1 MATAFTQVY
10 QYARPDNVD
19 ISILGKAQ
27 TYKQQ
32 LYDTNVAQT
41 QQLINQYAGVDLMRD
56 VDQKYLGERL
66 NTLVNYV
73 NQSGA
78 QDWSR
83 RSIVNEVSNYIGQ
96 ALDENVMAGIASTQ
110 RYRKQMSEIEDI
122 KKNKPD
128 LYSSQ
133 NEWFATRDLQRY
145 LTSNKIGD
153 TYKAGSYIPYLDMD
167 KEIIKN
173 SEFYKQYGAEV
184 KYEPISGNA
193 YFTHIG
199 KIERLSENEARNLIA
214 LTLGDK
220 GQTQMMINGAYN
232 YKDYSPDDIKKI
244 YIDNLSNQKKQYDDL
259 TKSISARMTGAT
271 KDQLEELKKGKD
283 IYATQSG
290 QLNSLIQNADKV
302 SKDGMTYQLY
312 SNDFLGK
319 WGKAMSY
326 TKVTDMIIDES
337 GYKTA
342 KFNWDMK
349 NDIWE
354 QNFKANQA
362 ILEQTRW
369 KKDFKLKNIIAAK
382 KDGIS
387 LDEKGNVVESDV
399 SNSNGMTMVDAIKK
413 TEDKNPESIK
423 PNQIVEKYSNDWKV
437 ARTSM
442 KSDIENLKKTES
454 GREVL
459 EKVFGS
465 EAESNVDRLTWLLVQ
480 NNAES
485 NKRFTSLK
493 GIISNDTYDNI
504 FNAKK
509 SYHIKTILDNSLKNV
524 ENHIEDIATKI
535 VGNKNAEGFY
545 GLSDFYVTPQGN
557 VVKGKYTGEG
567 TRSYDKLS
575 QNSKIGAKIGI
586 LTSLIRDNNGELT
599 DDQVEQ
605 LKVLK
610 NNYISKLPSNEREK
624 ISLLTTQSGYWE
636 ATGKLFK
643 GLGNMAVGLW
653 HDAGWF
659 QGDQQHARKADEA
672 WKNTSSNL
680 KQFRYGMV
688 NKYKGFYGDLFN
700 GTFDIE
706 DLSSNDL
713 GKNWAGKDDKGYGK
727 NGKTLL
733 SELKL
738 ISQKADNDLQELKTT
753 YQPKIA
759 LIDMEGEGKKFIPFF
774 KAMAPGLEMDKTQP
788 ISIQVNENNP
798 NTASVTMYVKDGKN
812 IIPHPISEVKLA
824 ELPKDIS
831 KNIQYNSDKFLYDPI
846 NNKNPMPFNFRY
858 EFADN
863 EDDLRNRY
871 GFSDPNYRD
880 NHFTKDDVIKN
891 IENRSGKDFIKNNK
905 EEINAILSKPVDFDG
920 FVVGNKYIMDISS
933 GNTHIRREDKLDQNN
948 IAYQKDLM
956 EQTKSKIAT
965 EEIISFIL
973 KTLNKQK

>member
-83 RSIVNEVSNYIGQ
+83 RSIANEVSNYIGQ

-110 RYRKQMSEIEDI
+110 RYRKQISEIEDI

-153 TYKAGSYIPYLDMD
+153 TYRAASYTPYFDMD

-199 KIERLSENEARNLIA
+199 KTERLSENEARNLIA

-220 GQTQMMINGAYN
+220 GQMQMMINGAYN
-232 YKDYSPDDIKKI
+232 YKDYSPEDIQKT
-244 YIDNLSNQKKQYDDL
+244 YIDNLSTQKKQYDDL
-259 TKSISARMTGAT
+259 TKSLNARLVGAT
-271 KDQLEELKKGKD
+271 KAEKAELEKGKEM
-283 IYATQSG
+283 YSTQSG
-290 QLNSLIQNADKV
+290 QLNTLIQNASKI
-302 SKDGMTYQLY
+302 SKDNMTYQLY

-326 TKVTDMIIDES
+326 SKVTDLVIDDS

-369 KKDFKLKNIIAAK
+369 ENDFKLKNTIAAK
-382 KDGIS
+382 KDGVS
-387 LDEKGNVVESDV
+387 LDENGNIIESDV
-399 SNSNGMTMVDAIKK
+399 SNSNGITMVDAIKK
-413 TEDKNPESIK
+413 TEDENPESIK
-423 PNQIVEKYSNDWKV
+423 PTEIVEKYSDDWET

-442 KSDIENLKKTES
+442 KSDIEKLKKTEA
-454 GREVL
+454 GRKVL
-459 EKVFGS
+459 DQVFGS
-465 EAESNVDRLTWLLVQ
+465 EAESNIDRLTWLLVQ
-480 NNAES
+480 NNSES

-493 GIISNDTYDNI
+493 GILSNDTYDNI

-509 SYHIKTILDNSLKNV
+509 SYHTKTILDGELKTIDNSLN
-524 ENHIEDIATKI
+524 EITSKI
-535 VGNKNAEGFY
+535 VGGDKSVY
-545 GLSDFYVTPQGN
+545 GLDRFYVNSGG
-557 VVKGKYTGEG
+557 VVVDGKYTGEG
-567 TRSYDKLS
+567 TLKWDRLS
-575 QNSKIGAKIGI
+575 NNSKIGAKIGTI
-586 LTSLIRDNNGELT
+586 MSLLEDPNIDGVQKEHL
-599 DDQVEQ
+599 Q
-605 LKVLK
+605 VLK
-610 NNYISKLPSNEREK
+610 NNYISQLPEKSREE
-624 ISLLTTQSGYWE
+624 IRLRTTKGD
-636 ATGKLFK
+636 LFKNVLWNDLK

-659 QGDQQHARKADEA
+659 QGDAQHAKKADQA
-672 WKNTSSNL
+672 WKNAINNFNESNAASRNTFIIGTNLISDLRSDSL
-680 KQFRYGMV
+680 K
-688 NKYKGFYGDLFN
+688 KG
-700 GTFDIE
+700 
-706 DLSSNDL
+706 
-713 GKNWAGKDDKGYGK
+713 WAGKDKDGYDR
-727 NGKTLL
+727 NGK
-733 SELKL
+733 S
-738 ISQKADNDLQELKTT
+738 IVNDLSMQIKDVDTSLQDLKTT

-759 LIDMEGEGKKFIPFF
+759 SIDMEGNGKKFIPFF

-798 NTASVTMYVKDGKN
+798 NTASITMYVKDGKN
-812 IIPHPISEVKLA
+812 IVPHIISEVKLA
-824 ELPKDIS
+824 ELPKDIT

-846 NNKNPMPFNFRY
+846 NNKNPIPFNFRY

-891 IENRSGKDFIKNNK
+891 IENKLGKDFIKNNRD
-905 EEINAILSKPVDFDG
+905 EINAILSQPVDFDG
-920 FVVGNKYIMDISS
+920 IVVGNKYIMDISS
-933 GNTHIRREDKLDQNN
+933 GKTHIRREDKLDQNN